1 VKLKIFLPSELF
13 LNEEVSKVVGE
24 GPSGSFCIL
33 PRHIDYV
40 TALVPGILTYQTTR
54 GEEQFLAVNKGILIK
69 MGDQVL
75 VSSRLAVKGEL
86 GQLQVEV
93 KRMISKADKK
103 EKMTQS
109 ACARLEANLVRRFV
123 EFGKNG

>member
-13 LNEEVSKVVGE
+13 LNEEVSKVIGE
-24 GPSGSFCIL
+24 GPSGSFCL
-33 PRHIDYV
+33 MPRHIDYV
-40 TALVPGILTYQTTR
+40 TALVPGILAYQTTR
-54 GEEQFLAVNKGILIK
+54 GEEQFLAVNKGILVK
-69 MGDQVL
+69 LEDHVL
-75 VSSRLAVKGEL
+75 VSSRLAVKGDL
-86 GQLQVEV
+86 GQLQIEV
-93 KRMISKADKK
+93 KRMISRVDEK